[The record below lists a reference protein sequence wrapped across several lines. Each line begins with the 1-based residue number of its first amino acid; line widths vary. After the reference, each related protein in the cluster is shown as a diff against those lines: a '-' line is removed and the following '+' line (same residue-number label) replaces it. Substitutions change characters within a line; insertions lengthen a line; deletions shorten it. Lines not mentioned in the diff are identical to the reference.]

1 MVVDGIPIDNSN
13 FRTGD
18 DLNNQVDYGNRA
30 NDINPDD
37 IENVSVLKGPAAAAL
52 YGSRASNGAIIITT
66 KHGRNMVNENKKW
79 ILRLV
84 QELRFQEC

>member
-1 MVVDGIPIDNSN
+1 MLGNNQALMVVDGIPIDNSN

-18 DLNNQVDYGNRA
+18 DINNQVDYGNRA

-52 YGSRASNGAIIITT
+52 YVTEIAVDFPGSMGSFA
-66 KHGRNMVNENKKW
+66 
-79 ILRLV
+79 
-84 QELRFQEC
+84 